1 MVEIGSHN
9 DLDSINIENE
19 ENFVIQDPKPKQTLG
34 SVARV
39 TPTPHPLP
47 SLTAP
52 KPKKPEEDAHSL
64 NFQDDVDSLLEDENF
79 EEMTAESMEIPQQV
93 DIPVWPVIYLP
104 SLNEGG
110 SFVHRPGDCHNFSLR
125 EVSKNN
131 HFIIDIRQ

>member
-1 MVEIGSHN
+1 MLGLPFVVLSSISLVAVHCGSYGPYSMVEIGSHN

-39 TPTPHPLP
+39 TPAPHPLP
-47 SLTAP
+47 SSTAP

-64 NFQDDVDSLLEDENF
+64 NFQDDDDSLLEDENF

-93 DIPVWPVIYLP
+93 DIPVQQVIFLF
-104 SLNEGG
+104 L
-110 SFVHRPGDCHNFSLR
+110 
-125 EVSKNN
+125 
-131 HFIIDIRQ
+131 I